1 MTDHVD
7 LLTCRWCIL
16 IQKSVYQCSYT
27 LYIDTHNSTYFFIDT
42 INRSYTNK
50 YTHTAAP
57 AADTCTPT
65 HHRRHIFESIIY
77 QFDCSRTLPPFVDT
91 SASSLGHS
99 SRDCIWLGLVFDA

>member
-50 YTHTAAP
+50 YTHTHTHTAAP

-77 QFDCSRTLPPFVDT
+77 QFDSFPHAAAVRRHFCVFSRAFV
-91 SASSLGHS
+91 S
-99 SRDCIWLGLVFDA
+99 